1 VARLAAAAPH
11 RFQTGDHAMNQVKTS
26 AGGYAGPE
34 RRSGKDRRQLPD
46 RRSAARVQADTVP
59 RRAGTD
65 RRARPS
71 APTRPA

>member
-1 VARLAAAAPH
+1 MSQSKKSSP
-11 RFQTGDHAMNQVKTS
+11 
-26 AGGYAGPE
+26 GYAGPE
-34 RRSGKDRRQLPD
+34 RRSGRDRRELPD
-46 RRSAARVQADTVP
+46 RRGAERVQMTAAP